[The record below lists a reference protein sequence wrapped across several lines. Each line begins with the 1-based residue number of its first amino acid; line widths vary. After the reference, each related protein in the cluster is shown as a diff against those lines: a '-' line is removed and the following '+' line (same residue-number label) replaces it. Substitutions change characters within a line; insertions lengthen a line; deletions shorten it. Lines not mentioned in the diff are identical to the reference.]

1 LEIEGA
7 GICSF
12 IWGATSG
19 IGDERLNYGCEQ
31 GIGTW
36 GLGFPYWSSQGLV
49 IHVTYWTGGSRASG
63 PIEIRQVL
71 AQSVVSLDDPRCPG
85 TGIEKSKCLGKL
97 FQDNPVMVPANT
109 ITPAATSVS
118 IPKSTVAAQGRTLGS
133 ESARV
138 TVEEYSDFQCPVC
151 AHAAQNIDPNI
162 EEEYIADGRVKLVF
176 HHMALIGQESVW
188 AAEASECANDQGKF
202 WEYHDKLFENQKG
215 ENQGAFSIDNL
226 KRFAEELGLDTQ
238 TFNQCLDSREHEDLV
253 KAETQDAVKKGI
265 GSTPTFVIEDQTVVG
280 LKSYDDVK
288 KVIEAELRKNP

>member
-1 LEIEGA
+1 MARRSSRGKKRQPQRRPLRRRLRRLGAWLPVAVVGA
-7 GICSF
+7 GAIA
-12 IWGATSG
+12 IGVVAIVVGGAF
-19 IGDERLNYGCEQ
+19 R
-31 GIGTW
+31 
-36 GLGFPYWSSQGLV
+36 
-49 IHVTYWTGGSRASG
+49 GGSS
-63 PIEIRQVL
+63 
-71 AQSVVSLDDPRCPG
+71 
-85 TGIEKSKCLGKL
+85 
-97 FQDNPVMVPANT
+97 
-109 ITPAATSVS
+109 TSVS
-118 IPKSTVAAQGRTLGS
+118 IPERTVSTQGRTLVS
-133 ESARV
+133 EGARV
-138 TVEEYSDFQCPVC
+138 RLTVEEYSDFQCPYC
-151 AHAAQNIDPNI
+151 ARAAENIDPKV
-162 EEEYIADGRVKLVF
+162 EEEYVRDGRVKLVF
-176 HHMALIGQESVW
+176 RHMALIGQESVW